1 MKTAIVGSRGITDYD
16 QLLKVVEGTAI
27 TEVISGG
34 AAGVDKLAERF
45 AQEKGLPLTIIRADW
60 RKGKEAGP
68 MRNQQIVEA
77 ADQVIAIWDG
87 QSRGTADT
95 IRRAKKVGKPVKVV
109 QIGASA
115 LRPKGQMQLF

>member
-1 MKTAIVGSRGITDYD
+1 MKTAIVGSRGITDYG
-16 QLLKVVEGTAI
+16 QLLKAVEGTAI

-34 AAGVDKLAERF
+34 AMGVDKMAERY
-45 AQEKGLPLTIIRADW
+45 AKEKNLPLTIIRPDW

-87 QSRGTADT
+87 QSKGTADT
-95 IRRAKKVGKPVKVV
+95 IRRARKAGKPIKIA
-109 QIGASA
+109 QIT
-115 LRPKGQMQLF
+115 PKGQMQLF